1 MCEASVPIGHPL
13 MCNTKLYSNTG
24 LNHSSIQGET
34 PLFLAAREGKLEA
47 VKLLV
52 YHQAAR
58 HIADG
63 MDQTPVDVARDRLHS
78 DIEEVSVLLY

>member
-1 MCEASVPIGHPL
+1 M
-13 MCNTKLYSNTG
+13 
-24 LNHSSIQGET
+24 
-34 PLFLAAREGKLEA
+34 FLAAREGKLEA